1 MYRCIEWNM
10 GSIALFSVSR
20 TSLFIIQ
27 VEIRLLVGVVYIRCD
42 THSYYARWIIK
53 RGKIKVKLSRRL
65 ILKRSIAI
73 LSRRLRIILLRFII
87 FDYYVI
93 IERVVRVFI
102 LRNYIF
108 SPLHFSLYS
117 RKQSSKIIDRNIS
130 RISISVRVVYRFLSL
145 HKSPRS
151 IPLFFIYIE
160 VSIHHHFI
168 FISSVS
174 VARISLPRLG
184 LVASS
189 RGLSNSERFLFY
201 LFHCINSF

>member
-1 MYRCIEWNM
+1 M

-73 LSRRLRIILLRFII
+73 LSRRLRIIFLRFII
-87 FDYYVI
+87 LRDYRARRKSIYLTQLY
-93 IERVVRVFI
+93 FF
-102 LRNYIF
+102 LP
-108 SPLHFSLYS
+108 PLHFSLYS
-117 RKQSSKIIDRNIS
+117 RKQSSKIIYRNIS
-130 RISISVRVVYRFLSL
+130 RISISVRFLSL

-189 RGLSNSERFLFY
+189 RGLSNAFYY

>member
-87 FDYYVI
+87 LRDYRARRESIY
-93 IERVVRVFI
+93 
-102 LRNYIF
+102 LTQLYF
-108 SPLHFSLYS
+108 SPPLHFSLYS

>member
-1 MYRCIEWNM
+1 M

-27 VEIRLLVGVVYIRCD
+27 VDIRLLVGVVYIRCD

-73 LSRRLRIILLRFII
+73 LSRRLRIIFLRFII
-87 FDYYVI
+87 LRDYRARRKSIYLTQLY
-93 IERVVRVFI
+93 FF
-102 LRNYIF
+102 LP
-108 SPLHFSLYS
+108 PLHFSLYS

-130 RISISVRVVYRFLSL
+130 RISISVRFLSL

-160 VSIHHHFI
+160 LSIHHHFI

-189 RGLSNSERFLFY
+189 RGLSNAFYY

>member
-1 MYRCIEWNM
+1 M

-73 LSRRLRIILLRFII
+73 LSRRLRIIFLRFII
-87 FDYYVI
+87 LRDYRARRKSIYLTQLY
-93 IERVVRVFI
+93 FF
-102 LRNYIF
+102 LP
-108 SPLHFSLYS
+108 PLHFSLYS

-130 RISISVRVVYRFLSL
+130 RISISVRFLSL

-189 RGLSNSERFLFY
+189 RGLSNAFYY

>member
-87 FDYYVI
+87 LRDYRARRESIYLTQLY
-93 IERVVRVFI
+93 FF
-102 LRNYIF
+102 LP
-108 SPLHFSLYS
+108 PLHFSLYS

-174 VARISLPRLG
+174 LARISLPRLG

>member
-1 MYRCIEWNM
+1 MERVFVYLQERERERENWPKIPISRKEIFARNCVARICIVEWNM

-108 SPLHFSLYS
+108 FSPPFFSLFE
-117 RKQSSKIIDRNIS
+117 KTVLKN
-130 RISISVRVVYRFLSL
+130 YR
-145 HKSPRS
+145 P
-151 IPLFFIYIE
+151 
-160 VSIHHHFI
+160 
-168 FISSVS
+168 
-174 VARISLPRLG
+174 
-184 LVASS
+184 
-189 RGLSNSERFLFY
+189 
-201 LFHCINSF
+201 